1 MDMSPNEV
9 AEWMRLLALMDDDE
23 KAATIFTLK
32 RCSAFAPDSEEY
44 KACMDDFAQFLKSHS
59 EKKAAAA

>member
-32 RCSAFAPDSEEY
+32 RCSA
-44 KACMDDFAQFLKSHS
+44 CMDDFAQFLKSHS